1 MQDTHRFISGIQQVG
16 IGVRDAHQAL
26 HHYKQIFSME
36 TLVFDD
42 TSEASLMTRY
52 TGGSVYQRRAM
63 LSLNMQ
69 GGGGME
75 IWQFNNRKPSSPA
88 APVQY
93 GDIGICAVRIK
104 CQDPAKAQAYLQTV
118 PEAQV
123 SELQTDQQGTSFFW
137 VKDQYDNLFQVISG
151 NHWFWKRNRLT
162 GGISGAVIGVSDM
175 DKALAFYRRLL
186 QPDVIAYDYT
196 TTLKN
201 PFSEQTSSYRK
212 VLLQKDP
219 SDKGAFGKLFGSV
232 ELELVQ
238 CLDRVPQRIFAD
250 RFWGDCGFIHLCLD
264 VYDIC
269 GLKEHLEKEGY
280 CFTVDSLDSFDMEQA
295 AGRFGYVE
303 DPDGTLIEMV
313 ETHKVPILKKLG
325 WFLDLKK
332 RGLQK
337 PLPDWMI
344 RMLSLNKVK

>member
-1 MQDTHRFISGIQQVG
+1 MQDTRRFISGIQQVG

-175 DKALAFYRRLL
+175 DKALAFYSRLL

-201 PFSEQTSSYRK
+201 PFSEQRVVTARFYCKRILPIK
-212 VLLQKDP
+212 VLSENY
-219 SDKGAFGKLFGSV
+219 SDRWNWNWYNAWTGSHSGSLPTVSGAIVALF
-232 ELELVQ
+232 
-238 CLDRVPQRIFAD
+238 IFAWMYMISAD
-250 RFWGDCGFIHLCLD
+250 SKTIWKKKAIALPWTASTASIWNRPQDALD
-264 VYDIC
+264 TWKIP
-269 GLKEHLEKEGY
+269 
-280 CFTVDSLDSFDMEQA
+280 ME
-295 AGRFGYVE
+295 
-303 DPDGTLIEMV
+303 L
-313 ETHKVPILKKLG
+313 
-325 WFLDLKK
+325 
-332 RGLQK
+332 
-337 PLPDWMI
+337 
-344 RMLSLNKVK
+344 